1 MRKRDGKIPPLEE
14 SKPAKLN
21 MSIRKL
27 EEGED
32 APGVPFDLSK
42 TVRLLKGLRKGVH
55 ERTCNRLIVSSIGIA
70 RAIRVIEGRA
80 FGPHDHELL
89 VLSIL
94 KEALHKS
101 EMSHMDVGV
110 NEIEDQQD
118 TYELACKALE

>member
-32 APGVPFDLSK
+32 AP
-42 TVRLLKGLRKGVH
+42 LRKGVH

-70 RAIRVIEGRA
+70 RAIRLIEQERQPLNDFEA
-80 FGPHDHELL
+80 C

-101 EMSHMDVGV
+101 EMSHMDVDV
-110 NEIEDQQD
+110 NEIEDLQD